1 MLPAAA
7 EEEEIPADDT
17 DAEAILRLR
26 VDHDGLKLGFKG
38 VLCLAPAWTEDA
50 CQQSNLVRWADR
62 LPRHHQTKSE
72 QNVAGERLRRTC
84 CASESE

>member
-50 CQQSNLVRWADR
+50 CQQSNFGSLGVPTPASPPDQVR
-62 LPRHHQTKSE
+62 TKCGWRE
-72 QNVAGERLRRTC
+72 A
-84 CASESE
+84 